1 MKSHDLVGKTVL
13 CKWETITTTELHF
26 EEEKIFHKSV
36 EDDVEY
42 WNEAN
47 ALVMV
52 VATNL
57 FCVNLEDGDGNSL
70 TLFLD
75 TLSMKAK
82 ATLSYEDGG
91 VNSKPQHITGSFKF
105 ID

>member
-1 MKSHDLVGKTVL
+1 MERKLIWHTQQRNSA
-13 CKWETITTTELHF
+13 EF
-26 EEEKIFHKSV
+26 EAWASSE
-36 EDDVEY
+36 EY